1 MSANKRIRDLIND
14 YCSNETPLI
23 STLYKT
29 KKNSE
34 GALNNNLYKSS
45 QTKINKS
52 YLVYTSP
59 NKLNRNKN
67 INLLI
72 PNSSLT
78 YLVENSKIKREI
90 DTMNKKLGIISHK
103 SLKFKNKKDLYKY
116 TFNKEENK
124 SGKYR
129 NRPILNLTN
138 SSLNFSPKAILGNKK
153 INRNVVEPGIFKASE
168 KVNEKNNL
176 EKTIIKQHYSIFDG
190 KHFSISKMRSL
201 GERDKEDYYNFM
213 GEMGKFKQKKIIQW
227 RKQFIEDNL
236 KY

>member
-103 SLKFKNKKDLYKY
+103 SLKFKNKKDLYTY

-138 SSLNFSPKAILGNKK
+138 SALNFSPKAILGNTS
-153 INRNVVEPGIFKASE
+153 ISRNSVEHGIFKTS
-168 KVNEKNNL
+168 KKIKEKNVLDN
-176 EKTIIKQHYSIFDG
+176 TIIKHHYSIYDG
-190 KHFSISKMRSL
+190 KNFSMSKIKNIGR
-201 GERDKEDYYNFM
+201 RDKQEFYNFM
-213 GEMGKFKQKKIIQW
+213 GELGKYKQKKINQW
-227 RKQFIEDNL
+227 RKQFLDDNL

>member
-1 MSANKRIRDLIND
+1 MSVKKQIKDLI
-14 YCSNETPLI
+14 YELTPHETFTI
-23 STLYKT
+23 STT
-29 KKNSE
+29 RKNSNRLN
-34 GALNNNLYKSS
+34 GADQDPLYKSS

-78 YLVENSKIKREI
+78 YLVENSKIKKEI

-103 SLKFKNKKDLYKY
+103 SLKFKNKKDLYTY

-138 SSLNFSPKAILGNKK
+138 STLNFSPKAILGNKK
-153 INRNVVEPGIFKASE
+153 INRNVVEPI
-168 KVNEKNNL
+168 
-176 EKTIIKQHYSIFDG
+176 
-190 KHFSISKMRSL
+190 
-201 GERDKEDYYNFM
+201 
-213 GEMGKFKQKKIIQW
+213 
-227 RKQFIEDNL
+227 
-236 KY
+236 

>member
-1 MSANKRIRDLIND
+1 MSVNKRVRDLIND
-14 YCSNETPLI
+14 YCSNDTSSFLTP
-23 STLYKT
+23 SNKHR
-29 KKNSE
+29 NSK
-34 GALNNNLYKSS
+34 GVLNNDLYKSS
-45 QTKINKS
+45 ETKINKS
-52 YLVYTSP
+52 YLIYTSP
-59 NKLNRNKN
+59 NKVNRNKN

-72 PNSSLT
+72 PNNSLN

-103 SLKFKNKKDLYKY
+103 SLKFKNKKDLYTY

-153 INRNVVEPGIFKASE
+153 INRNVVEPGIFKASV